1 MNRLEYYTRQKD
13 SWDESEIQQIR
24 SEYETQNLTISQM
37 GDIHKRTPGSIAYAL
52 KRIGLVTHNTKARG
66 YPEYHDSELYSE
78 IISTPKV
85 KTEKV
90 RKEKTDESELEHQG
104 EKWDPLEEQQLLNE
118 LEIGMNTT
126 SIAKNHSRTTTAIRK
141 RIRYIVYQQYTQGES
156 TESLSKRMKLSEEEI
171 TSIIK
176 CYVTA
181 NETKQIRKEQQKDNK
196 KIQTTLQTV
205 SNQPILMIAPPLQTE
220 FTIVKTELAEL
231 KTEVLAL
238 KKMIK
243 HISTLMESVYEFE
256 SA

>member
-24 SEYETQNLTISQM
+24 SEYETQNLTISQI

-66 YPEYHDSELYSE
+66 YPEYHDSELYNE
-78 IISTPKV
+78 IVSMP
-85 KTEKV
+85 
-90 RKEKTDESELEHQG
+90 KEKTDKSKLEHQG
-104 EKWDPLEEQQLLNE
+104 EKWEPLEEQQLLNE

-126 SIAKNHSRTTTAIRK
+126 AIAKNHGRTTSAIRK
-141 RIRYIVYQQYTQGES
+141 RIRYIVYEQYKQGES
-156 TESLSKRMKLSEEEI
+156 KESLSKRMKLSEEEI

-176 CYVTA
+176 CYVAA
-181 NETKQIRKEQQKDNK
+181 NKTKQIRKEQQTDSK
-196 KIQTTLQTV
+196 KIQTTLQV
-205 SNQPILMIAPPLQTE
+205 ASNQPILMIAPPLQTE